1 MAANAKRSDTRPAR
15 QRYTSERRWAENKGR
30 KLARHIK
37 RYGMHS
43 VTSLVLRRVT
53 DERLPDI
60 LGVDRVAVAVLKSC
74 GSPKKFGLPSN
85 I

>member
-1 MAANAKRSDTRPAR
+1 MAANAKRTDTRPAR
-15 QRYTSERRWAENKGR
+15 QRYTNEKRWIENKGR

-43 VTSLVLRRVT
+43 VSSLVLCKISG
-53 DERLPDI
+53 ERPPDI
-60 LGVDRVAVAVLKSC
+60 LGVDRMAVAILKSC